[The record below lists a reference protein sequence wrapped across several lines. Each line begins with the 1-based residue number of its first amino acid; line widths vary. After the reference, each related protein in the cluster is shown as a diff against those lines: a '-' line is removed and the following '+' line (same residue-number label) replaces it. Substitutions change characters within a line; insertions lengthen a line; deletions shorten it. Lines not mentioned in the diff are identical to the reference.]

1 MAELK
6 WLLKEGSRHI
16 FLYFSIKKGLFS
28 RVGLFAVLKDVAT
41 LLAFG
46 LALTDS
52 ILIPVTN
59 TCTGDS
65 QVGILSETVHLPSH
79 FPAHWTSSLTSF
91 LVETAPQPE
100 QPSNQDKES
109 CAGW

>member
-6 WLLKEGSRHI
+6 WLLKEGNRHI
-16 FLYFSIKKGLFS
+16 FLIKKGLFS

-59 TCTGDS
+59 TC
-65 QVGILSETVHLPSH
+65 
-79 FPAHWTSSLTSF
+79 
-91 LVETAPQPE
+91 
-100 QPSNQDKES
+100 
-109 CAGW
+109 AGK